1 MDKAHLLRYSLK
13 KSIPVML
20 GYVFLGLA
28 FGILLNKE
36 AGLTWPWALFM
47 SGIIY
52 AGSME
57 FALIPLLATSTPLP
71 TIALM
76 TFLVNARHVFYGLT
90 FMEPYREMGKKYPYM
105 IWSLTDETYSVL
117 CSCMNDPEA
126 RAENHQVYF
135 QISLLHHIYWT
146 VGSAI
151 GCMLGAAIT
160 LDTTGIDF
168 SMTALF
174 VVILVDQIRS
184 GGREAWI
191 CALTGVVVGL
201 VFLFALG
208 ASAFLLPT
216 LAVTVF
222 ALIVMDMAGLGKGGE
237 AA

>member
-1 MDKAHLLRYSLK
+1 
-13 KSIPVML
+13 ML
-20 GYVFLGLA
+20 GYGFLGLA

-36 AGLTWPWALFM
+36 AGLDWPWALFM
-47 SGIIY
+47 SAIIY

-57 FALIPLLATSTPLP
+57 FALIPLLVSSASLP
-71 TIALM
+71 TVALM
-76 TFLVNARHVFYGLT
+76 TVLVNARHVFYGLT

-126 RAENHQVYF
+126 QAENHLAYF
-135 QISLLHHIYWT
+135 EISLMHQLYWT
-146 VGSAI
+146 IGSAV

-174 VVILVDQIRS
+174 VLILVDQIRS
-184 GGREAWI
+184 GGRVAWI

-201 VFLFALG
+201 AFLVTLG
-208 ASAFLLPT
+208 ADAFLLPT
-216 LAVTVF
+216 LAVTVA
-222 ALIVMDMAGLGKGGE
+222 ALVVMDVAGLGKGGDR
-237 AA
+237 A